1 MYYFQRKRY
10 DFLEKNVETIC
21 LKKNFCIF
29 VQKVLGMLLQKD
41 YSQIYEAMQDENF
54 ILSYKG
60 QVGFVQVNSL
70 LRIIEDRLET
80 AENNP
85 KVRKKVYNIA
95 TECFQNLSHH
105 LESHLERISSKAL
118 AVFEA
123 YEDKYIIATGNY
135 VLKEIELKIKEKIDH
150 INSLNKEQLREL
162 HRQVLSEEGFSEKG
176 TAGLGFIDIA
186 RKTDGNLFYDFHDVS
201 EDITFFTLK
210 VEITRTMNLPK

>member
-1 MYYFQRKRY
+1 
-10 DFLEKNVETIC
+10 
-21 LKKNFCIF
+21 
-29 VQKVLGMLLQKD
+29 MLLQKD
-41 YSQIYEAMQDENF
+41 YSQLYEAMQDENF

-60 QVGFVQVNSL
+60 QVGFVQVSSL

-80 AENNP
+80 AESNP

-105 LESHLERISSKAL
+105 IENHIEKIGSKAL

-135 VLKEIELKIKEKIDH
+135 VLKNVEIKIKEKIDH
-150 INSLNKEQLREL
+150 INSLNKDELREL
-162 HRQVLSEEGFSEKG
+162 HRQVLADDSFSEKG

-186 RKTDGNLFYDFHDVS
+186 RKTDGNLFYDFHGVN